1 MGSAPEGWLGV
12 DLGASVTSVSPPP
25 PSFPSRPPPS
35 SLVPQLRAR
44 DPASRG
50 DRYMLVTY
58 DEPPYC
64 IKVKGPSRGWGGRR
78 PGARRRGQLNPSP
91 PPGMVLRRP
100 QGVRRGGRE
109 RRGGRAERCSGGF
122 PAAAAPGPGGGRGR
136 GGPGAHPL
144 EGRAGGGDGAA
155 ALEDGGH
162 FAFV

>member
-1 MGSAPEGWLGV
+1 MERVPEGWGGV
-12 DLGASVTSVSPPP
+12 DLDASVTLLSPPP

-64 IKVKGPSRGWGGRR
+64 IKVKGPSRGWAGREAGAGR
-78 PGARRRGQLNPSP
+78 PDQPSP
-91 PPGMVLRRP
+91 PAPA
-100 QGVRRGGRE
+100 RGGPASPGGAGGAEWGRGRE
-109 RRGGRAERCSGGF
+109 EWCLRGFGG
-122 PAAAAPGPGGGRGR
+122 AAAPGVGEEGGGRAVPGR
-136 GGPGAHPL
+136 KRRGARPV
-144 EGRAGGGDGAA
+144 AATGAA
-155 ALEDGGH
+155 ASEDGGH